1 MSSTART
8 VLVVDDDPAMRAMV
22 ADYLGS
28 RGFGVATAADG
39 AEMARALAGG
49 MVHLVLLDLKLSAED
64 GLDLL
69 RDLRAA
75 STVPV
80 IVLTGQR
87 REEVDRVLGLELGAD
102 DYLTKPFSL
111 RELLAR
117 IRAVLRRGEGAPPG
131 PGAPEAP
138 ESDEPAARGAPTRY
152 RFAGW
157 ELDLRA
163 RELTSSDGRSVPLT
177 RGELALLAAF
187 LRSPGREL
195 SREQLL
201 AASRMHEDVFD
212 RSIDVHI
219 LRLRRKLE
227 ANPTRPEVIR
237 TVRTVGYMLAVAVD
251 TL

>member
-1 MSSTART
+1 MSSAART

-28 RGFGVATAADG
+28 RGFDVSIAADG

-49 MVHLVLLDLKLSAED
+49 TVHLVLLDLKLSAED

-69 RDLRAA
+69 RGLRAA
-75 STVPV
+75 SKVPV

-131 PGAPEAP
+131 PGAPEV
-138 ESDEPAARGAPTRY
+138 SDEPAAKGAPTRY

-157 ELDLRA
+157 ELDLRV
-163 RELTSSDGRSVPLT
+163 RELTSPDGRSVPLT
-177 RGELALLAAF
+177 RGELALLTAL
-187 LRSPGREL
+187 LRSPQREL

-227 ANPTRPEVIR
+227 TNPSQPEFIQ

-251 TL
+251 AL

>member
-1 MSSTART
+1 MSSAART

-28 RGFGVATAADG
+28 RGFDVSTAADG

-49 MVHLVLLDLKLSAED
+49 TVHLVLLDLKLSAED

-69 RDLRAA
+69 RGLRAA
-75 STVPV
+75 SKVPV

-117 IRAVLRRGEGAPPG
+117 IRAVLRRGEAAPPG
-131 PGAPEAP
+131 PRAPGVP
-138 ESDEPAARGAPTRY
+138 DEPGAKETPTRF

-157 ELDLRA
+157 ELDLRV
-163 RELTSSDGRSVPLT
+163 RGLTSPDGRSVPLT
-177 RGELALLAAF
+177 RGEFVLLVAF
-187 LRSPGREL
+187 LRSPGRVL

-201 AASRMHEDVFD
+201 AASRVHEHVFD

-227 ANPTRPEVIR
+227 ADPSQPEFIQ
-237 TVRTVGYMLAVAVD
+237 TVRTVGYMLAVAVE
-251 TL
+251 TH

>member
-1 MSSTART
+1 MSSAART

-28 RGFGVATAADG
+28 RGFDVSTAADG

-49 MVHLVLLDLKLSAED
+49 TVHLVLLDLKLSAED

-69 RDLRAA
+69 RGLRAA
-75 STVPV
+75 SKVPV

-117 IRAVLRRGEGAPPG
+117 IRAVLRRTEGAPPG
-131 PGAPEAP
+131 PGAPGAP
-138 ESDEPAARGAPTRY
+138 DHADAKGAPTRH

-163 RELTSSDGRSVPLT
+163 RELTSPDGVPVPLT
-177 RGELALLAAF
+177 RGEFALLAAF
-187 LRSPGREL
+187 LRSPGRVL

-201 AASRMHEDVFD
+201 AASRVHEDVFD

-227 ANPTRPEVIR
+227 TNPSQPEFIQ
-237 TVRTVGYMLAVAVD
+237 TVRTVGYTLAVAVE

>member
-1 MSSTART
+1 MYSTART

-28 RGFGVATAADG
+28 RGFGIATAADG

-49 MVHLVLLDLKLSAED
+49 TVHLVLLDLKLSAED

-117 IRAVLRRGEGAPPG
+117 IRAVLRRVEGAPPG
-131 PGAPEAP
+131 PGAPEV
-138 ESDEPAARGAPTRY
+138 SDEPGAKGAPTRY

-157 ELDLRA
+157 ELDLRV
-163 RELTSSDGRSVPLT
+163 RELTSPDGRSVPLT
-177 RGELALLAAF
+177 RGELALLTAF
-187 LRSPGREL
+187 LRSPQREL

-201 AASRMHEDVFD
+201 AASRMYEDVFD

-227 ANPTRPEVIR
+227 TNPSQPEFIR
-237 TVRTVGYMLAVAVD
+237 TVRTVGYMLTVAVD
-251 TL
+251 TV